1 MNSMSDHQLF
11 TALLA
16 QSGMD
21 VPPEQ
26 LASLFEGY
34 RHMLRQIALIAA
46 PLAFEAEPAVTF
58 TPDAQ

>member
-1 MNSMSDHQLF
+1 M
-11 TALLA
+11 
-16 QSGMD
+16 
-21 VPPEQ
+21 PPEQ